1 MRKALHTGQTADCAE
16 PASVRTELV
25 EVPAQGPSTMLG
37 TGFDK
42 LSPNGSSIFD
52 LGDDR
57 AYRAWRDAKLAEA
70 PRRIA
75 DLVVDVRDPA
85 ALTAAERAALA
96 DRCARWN
103 MALYRSARLDAD
115 TNLPRALGRQLGLE
129 RLDANWLADDDGISP
144 ITVRAGAGPA
154 AGFIPYT
161 NRAIK
166 WHTDG
171 YYQPPGR
178 AIRGMVLHCVRPAA
192 TGGANRL
199 LDHELAYIALRDADP
214 AHVRA
219 LSAPDAMTIPART
232 DDDGV
237 ARPAQA
243 GPVFAVDAGGALL
256 MRYTARTRSIEWK
269 ADAATRAAVAA
280 LEALLAGDALPVLRL
295 RMDAG
300 MGLVANNVLH
310 DREAFIDDPARP
322 RLLYRA
328 RYLDRVA
335 LPLPQAGEGR
345 GEGAPPRPSP
355 QPSPAGG
362 RGGRR

>member
-1 MRKALHTGQTADCAE
+1 MAATPVSATPRRAGA
-16 PASVRTELV
+16 PRGN
-25 EVPAQGPSTMLG
+25 P
-37 TGFDK
+37 
-42 LSPNGSSIFD
+42 FD
-52 LGDDR
+52 LAEDA
-57 AYRAWRDAKLAEA
+57 AYRAWRDARLADA
-70 PRRIA
+70 PRRAA
-75 DLVVDVRDPA
+75 DLVVEVRDPA
-85 ALTAAERAALA
+85 ALAPAERAALVE
-96 DRCARWN
+96 RCARWN
-103 MALYRSARLDAD
+103 MALYRSGRVDAD
-115 TNLPRALGRQLGLE
+115 TDIPRALGRQLGLE

-171 YYQPPGR
+171 YYQPPER

-192 TGGANRL
+192 SGGANRL

-219 LSAPDAMTIPART
+219 LAAPDAMTIPART

-243 GPVFAVDAGGALL
+243 GPVFAVDDSGCLL

-280 LEALLAGDALPVLRL
+280 LEALLAGEALAGGAPLPQLRL
-295 RMDAG
+295 RMEAG
-300 MGLVANNVLH
+300 MGLVCNNVLH

-335 LPLPQAGEGR
+335 
-345 GEGAPPRPSP
+345 
-355 QPSPAGG
+355 GG
-362 RGGRR
+362 